1 MSVVRKIPS
10 ARTMNLDYCFFFKY
24 LLKFF
29 FLVYLQY
36 RNNLLHINFT
46 YNEIILLKYL
56 KTHKTKKSSLVSG
69 NWRGEKKFSL
79 TRPHSRMC
87 IRIYIFNFKKQTKKR
102 VQKKQRKLGWSPGE
116 DFCRHP
122 ISGNKS
128 IFWPN
133 LITDQRS
140 VCEYV
145 TYMSHNF

>member
-1 MSVVRKIPS
+1 
-10 ARTMNLDYCFFFKY
+10 MNFDYCFFFKY

-56 KTHKTKKSSLVSG
+56 KTHKPKKVVLFQEIGRVKKNFHSPARIVECVS
-69 NWRGEKKFSL
+69 E
-79 TRPHSRMC
+79 
-87 IRIYIFNFKKQTKKR
+87 YIFLISKNKKKQKR
-102 VQKKQRKLGWSPGE
+102 VQKKQRKLGSSPVE
-116 DFCRHP
+116 DFSRHP
-122 ISGNKS
+122 IAGNKS

-140 VCEYV
+140 VCKYV
-145 TYMSHNF
+145 TYMSHYF